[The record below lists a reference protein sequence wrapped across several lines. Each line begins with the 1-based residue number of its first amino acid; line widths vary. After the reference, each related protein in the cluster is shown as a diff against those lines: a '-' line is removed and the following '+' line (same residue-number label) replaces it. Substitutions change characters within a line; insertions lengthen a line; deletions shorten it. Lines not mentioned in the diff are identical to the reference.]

1 MSTITAPKQK
11 EIDYYDRPEIS
22 HSKLKKLQ
30 VSYNEF
36 LKPFD
41 SISEP
46 MIMGSLMDEAVLE
59 PELYA
64 TREESKLKTVTS
76 KGFLEEYKEKGLII
90 PNGKKDKIDNAVKIV
105 KNHPLYYLLEGDV
118 QTEIYETLNGEPC
131 KSKLDVLNLDRSR
144 IIDFKTTSKDLS
156 DITPYY
162 WVRNWF
168 YHTQLAFYR
177 QMVSKAY
184 GINAECYLFVYSWSN
199 EDVRVFQLS
208 EDTLSEADRIIDGWF
223 DKLANVKID
232 GAFKGMSAEV
242 EII

>member
-22 HSKLKKLQ
+22 HSKLKQ
-30 VSYNEF
+30 IEVSYNHF
-36 LKPFD
+36 CRSF
-41 SISEP
+41 SAFSEP
-46 MIMGSLMDEAVLE
+46 LIMGSLMDEAILE

-76 KGFLEEYKEKGLII
+76 KGFREEYNEKGLII
-90 PNGKKDKIDNAVKIV
+90 PNGKKEQIDRGVEIV
-105 KNHPLYYLLEGDV
+105 KAHPQYPLLDGQV
-118 QTEIYETLNGEPC
+118 QVELFENLNGYDC
-131 KSKLDVLNLDRSR
+131 KSKLDLLDLENNR

-156 DITPYY
+156 DINPYY

-177 QMVSKAY
+177 QMVNKAY
-184 GINAECYLFVYSWSN
+184 DVNVDCYLFVYSWSN

-208 EDTLSEADRIIDGWF
+208 EETLSEADRIIDGWF
-223 DKLANVKID
+223 DKLTNVEID
-232 GAFKGMSAEV
+232 GAFKGMSDQI